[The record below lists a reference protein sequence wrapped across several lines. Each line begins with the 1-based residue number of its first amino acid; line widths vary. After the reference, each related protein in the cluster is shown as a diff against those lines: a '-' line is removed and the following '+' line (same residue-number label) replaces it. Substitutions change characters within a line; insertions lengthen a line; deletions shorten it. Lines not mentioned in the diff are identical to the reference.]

1 MSAIRKALAACAA
14 PLVRTEGEEGFC
26 RDYHPGA
33 DFVGFAGHFPG
44 QPILPAVVQ
53 VLMAEMTIALA
64 LGRDTPT
71 GLVRHAKF
79 MHPLHPGSTITCQ
92 VTPQDAKGGCWE
104 CRLLLGERLASSFR
118 WYPLATTPE

>member
-14 PLVRTEGEEGFC
+14 PLVRTEGESGFC
-26 RDYHPGA
+26 QDYRPDA

-44 QPILPAVVQ
+44 HPILPAVVQ

-64 LGRDTPT
+64 LGRDVRT

-79 MHPLHPGSTITCQ
+79 MRPLHPGSTITCQ
-92 VTPQDAKGGCWE
+92 VMPQDAEGSCWE
-104 CRLLLGERLASSFR
+104 CRLLLGEIPASSFR
-118 WYPLATTPE
+118 WQALPPE